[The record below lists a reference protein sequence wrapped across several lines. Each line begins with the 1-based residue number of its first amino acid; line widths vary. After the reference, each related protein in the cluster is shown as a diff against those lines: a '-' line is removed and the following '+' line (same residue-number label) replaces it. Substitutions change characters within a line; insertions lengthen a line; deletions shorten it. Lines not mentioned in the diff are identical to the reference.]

1 MALQN
6 DYQDVLDVAKSVG
19 AKIETREENGK
30 LVIKGSVD
38 HAFDRDRMW
47 DQIKAKH
54 PKWNDEIMVML
65 TVTHAEPYGLY
76 TVKSGDTLSKLAKDI
91 YGDMKLYPKI
101 FEANKDQLKDPD
113 HIKVG
118 QVLKLPPKTIANRA

>member
-6 DYQDVLDVAKSVG
+6 DYKDVLDVAKTVG
-19 AKIETREENGK
+19 AKVESREENGK
-30 LVIKGSVD
+30 LVVQGTVE
-38 HAFDRDRMW
+38 HAWDRDRIW

-54 PKWNDEIMVML
+54 TQWEKEIMVLL

-91 YGDMKLYPKI
+91 YGDAKLYPKI
-101 FEANKDQLKDPD
+101 FDINKDQLKNPD
-113 HIKVG
+113 QIKVG
-118 QVLKLPPKTIANRA
+118 QVLKLPPKSIATS

>member
-6 DYQDVLDVAKSVG
+6 DYQDVLDVAKNVG
-19 AKIETREENGK
+19 AKVESREENGK
-30 LVIKGSVD
+30 LIIKGTVD
-38 HAFDRDRMW
+38 YGWDRDRMW

-54 PKWNDEIMVML
+54 PNWQNEVMVML
-65 TVTHAEPYGLY
+65 TVTHETPYGLY
-76 TVKSGDTLSKLAKDI
+76 TVKPGDTLSKLAKDI

-113 HIKVG
+113 KIKVG
-118 QVLKLPPKTIANRA
+118 QVLKLPPKSIANA

>member
-6 DYQDVLDVAKSVG
+6 DYKDVLDVAKTIG
-19 AKIETREENGK
+19 AKVESREENGK
-30 LVIKGSVD
+30 LILKGSVD
-38 HAFDRDRMW
+38 YAWDRDRIW

-54 PKWNDEIMVML
+54 TQWQQEVMVNL
-65 TVTHAEPYGLY
+65 TVTHAEPYGVY
-76 TVKSGDTLSKLAKDI
+76 TVKSGDTLGKLAKDI
-91 YGDMKLYPKI
+91 YGDVKLYPKI

-118 QVLKLPPKTIANRA
+118 QVLKLPPKSIAQA